1 MNTATLLDRKTDIEI
16 QAQINDFNSADENS
30 AFSPET
36 IALVLYV
43 SLSWL
48 QKKRCEGGGIPFF
61 KLHYRKILYKKA
73 DVIAYVNGQRI
84 LSTSQ
89 KAV

>member
-36 IALVLYV
+36 IAIVLDV
-43 SLSWL
+43 SLL
-48 QKKRCEGGGIPFF
+48 VT
-61 KLHYRKILYKKA
+61 KKA
-73 DVIAYVNGQRI
+73 MRRWWY
-84 LSTSQ
+84 SFF
-89 KAV
+89 